1 MRKKK
6 HSSSF
11 KAFISWYDKTVIPT
25 NDDSYMSETPYS
37 YNFNELLADVDSW
50 QGNPSHLAIIAGEG
64 TLPLQAVKD
73 AKRQGYKVY
82 VFVIGGNWREMARYK
97 PFADVVE
104 AYHLGQLRRMMNV
117 FRSHQIKYV
126 CFAGKVNKWLLFT
139 QLNLDSLSLRLLQK
153 MPRKNDD
160 AVMHYIIEGFADLG
174 METLPQ
180 VKFMQALF
188 QPEGI
193 LAEGHP
199 LTETDWLGICFG
211 FDTAK
216 AMAALDV
223 GQTVVVNETMVIAI
237 EAIEGTDEC
246 LKRAGKLQ
254 RKQGGIVAKVAK
266 PFQDDRFDVPAVGL
280 RTLKTMRDNGLNI
293 LVTEAGSTLFLDSFD
308 RMKAYAESN
317 HLTLLSVSEAGL
329 QMWRERLAQRQ
340 TKTNA
345 TLSPASLEDATCE
358 KGSTYVYE

>member
-1 MRKKK
+1 
-6 HSSSF
+6 
-11 KAFISWYDKTVIPT
+11 
-25 NDDSYMSETPYS
+25 MSETPYS
-37 YNFNELLADVDSW
+37 YNLNELLAGVDSW
-50 QGNPSHLAIIAGEG
+50 QGDPLHLAIIAGEG

-73 AKRQGYKVY
+73 AKRQGYIVH

-104 AYHLGQLRRMMNV
+104 AYHLGQLRRMMNE
-117 FRSHQIKYV
+117 FRSYHIKYV

-139 QLNLDSLSLRLLQK
+139 QLNLDSLALRLLQK

-160 AVMHYIIEGFADLG
+160 AVMHYIIEGLAYLG

-180 VKFMQALF
+180 VKFMQDLF

-193 LAEGHP
+193 LAEGHR
-199 LTETDWLGICFG
+199 LTDDDWLGICFG

-216 AMAALDV
+216 AMASLDV

-293 LVTEAGSTLFLDSFD
+293 LVTEAGSTLFLDAFEQ
-308 RMKAYAESN
+308 MKAYAER
-317 HLTLLSVSEAGL
+317 HGMTLLSVTEAGL
-329 QMWRERLAQRQ
+329 QLWRERLAQRQ
-340 TKTNA
+340 TKIQA
-345 TLSPASLEDATCE
+345 APSFQPIEKALCE
-358 KGSTYVYE
+358 EGSAHAH